1 MMDEK
6 ESLLRETM
14 QAVAARAV
22 VYGSANHHFART
34 IGAINAMFKHKFNE
48 DLTPSDWAMM
58 MMIDKIAREQHT
70 PKRDNAVDIAGYA
83 ACLAQ
88 CRIEEGKYEGSKVK
102 QD

>member
-1 MMDEK
+1 MNDK
-6 ESLLRETM
+6 EALLNEAIDAVSLRGQT
-14 QAVAARAV
+14 
-22 VYGSANHHFART
+22 YGSANHHFART

-88 CRIEEGKYEGSKVK
+88 CRVEEGNYVGSRVK

>member
-1 MMDEK
+1 MDEK

-14 QAVAARAV
+14 QAVSARAAA
-22 VYGSANHHFART
+22 YGSANHHFART
-34 IGAINAMFKHKFNE
+34 IGAINAMFRHKFNE

-58 MMIDKIAREQHT
+58 MMIDKIAREQHA

-88 CRIEEGKYEGSKVK
+88 CRTEADDYGRSGKR

>member
-1 MMDEK
+1 MDEK

-14 QAVAARAV
+14 QAVAARAAA
-22 VYGSANHHFART
+22 YGSANHHFART

-58 MMIDKIAREQHT
+58 MMIDKIAREQHA

-88 CRIEEGKYEGSKVK
+88 CRTEAGDYGGSGTR

>member
-1 MMDEK
+1 VNDK
-6 ESLLRETM
+6 EALLNEAID
-14 QAVAARAV
+14 AVSKRGRT
-22 VYGSANHHFART
+22 YGDAQHHFMRT
-34 IGAINAMFKHKFNE
+34 VGAINAMFKHKFNE

-58 MMIDKIAREQHT
+58 MMIDKIAREQHA

-88 CRIEEGKYEGSKVK
+88 CRMEAGNYGGSTGK